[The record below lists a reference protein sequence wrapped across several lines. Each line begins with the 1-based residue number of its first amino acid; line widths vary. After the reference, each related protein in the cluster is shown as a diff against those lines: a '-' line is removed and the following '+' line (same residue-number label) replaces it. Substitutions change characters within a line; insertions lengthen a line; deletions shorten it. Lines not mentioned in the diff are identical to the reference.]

1 MLIDKIIVLDIIYNC
16 KIVLRNFKFRI
27 KFFDFCFIV
36 NRKNKFEV
44 DNDYI
49 FLFIFC

>member
-1 MLIDKIIVLDIIYNC
+1 MLIDKIIVLDIINNC
-16 KIVLRNFKFRI
+16 EKVLRNFKFRI